1 MGEAAAAP
9 SGSATVRR
17 LRFLT
22 DWRIL
27 ATLLVLQ
34 FAVIVVL
41 TFWPNSPSRPLPRA
55 GYSSRVWEPYFAG
68 HPGPWGE
75 LEYVRINIEPPEA
88 FLPSGDYRFEP
99 TRWFFEGLDPGA
111 VKSILDRSDLT
122 PAQRATLVDS
132 TAWLVESNGITLTPG
147 ADLILELSASAR
159 AGIYRVLARSPRNE
173 FQHWPYSYR
182 VNGFQDWFSQSGLSP
197 ATMQLVSRLVYQRGG
212 ALCFSDLPE
221 LGAKIEAGPERRRL
235 LKALFRKSGLL
246 MKLRVRPDTDTE
258 KLVDYWG
265 SGGRAKDFR
274 PLLESLTHV
283 EGSISIDV
291 AHLLPPF
298 ARKRVNTYPAPPANP
313 NQEGADCYWTA
324 MNFFNDPPD
333 DRYFDETYWNAEL
346 EANYAIIEQP
356 GFGDLVFLLLPDGK
370 PIHAA
375 VYIADEVVFTKNG
388 IQLRQPW
395 LLMKMEDM
403 LAAYPEDQQLRVV
416 YFRLKSRSG
425 GAPPPARTP

>member
-182 VNGFQDWFSQSGLSP
+182 GNGFQDWFSQSGLSP